1 MSEVCSASIRIGG
14 AVERSR
20 IEPLL
25 EVIRWMEFGPA
36 WDEPFKSK
44 DPDDLLDALTD
55 GRLWLCNAEINFSAL
70 SKLEEVCQDLGLGYT
85 QHVEAGIGDD
95 ASLTDWRP
103 GMNQTLF
110 RTGSNADGDA
120 TLVPK
125 AEVREAL
132 TELEAG
138 RVAEATEMLRRLCQ
152 NVPELPPFTIV

>member
-1 MSEVCSASIRIGG
+1 MGEVCSASIRIGG

-36 WDEPFKSK
+36 WDEPFTST
-44 DPDDLLDALTD
+44 DPDELLDILTD
-55 GRLWLCNAEINFSAL
+55 GRLWLCNPEVNYGAL
-70 SKLEEVCQDLGLGYT
+70 SKLEEVCQSLGLGYS

-103 GMNQTLF
+103 GMKQPLF
-110 RTGSNADGDA
+110 RTGSNAGGDA
-120 TLVPK
+120 ALVPE
-125 AEVREAL
+125 AAVREAL
-132 TELEAG
+132 AELDTG
-138 RVAEATEMLRRLCQ
+138 RVAEATALLLRVCH